1 MRAVFCVERYQYK
14 TLAAPGL
21 LAAIA
26 ILYMYTQSGMRTDDF
41 PAGIRYEVA
50 NRAFALR
57 TVERLSR
64 RFEGS
69 DQQAFWLAYLKL
81 EQFSAPHYRALAER
95 LEVDSHPGLWTRFRA
110 AVVASDPGFMMERTL
125 RSMLSRTEIYVGRL
139 NQLQS
144 IGPADESEFLDYM
157 VAQEALQVEML
168 RLAVSGQYGDA
179 AAKVEAFVDR
189 HRDR

>member
-1 MRAVFCVERYQYK
+1 
-14 TLAAPGL
+14 
-21 LAAIA
+21 
-26 ILYMYTQSGMRTDDF
+26 
-41 PAGIRYEVA
+41 
-50 NRAFALR
+50 
-57 TVERLSR
+57 
-64 RFEGS
+64 
-69 DQQAFWLAYLKL
+69 
-81 EQFSAPHYRALAER
+81 
-95 LEVDSHPGLWTRFRA
+95 
-110 AVVASDPGFMMERTL
+110 MERTL
-125 RSMLSRTEIYVGRL
+125 LSMLSRTEIYVGRL